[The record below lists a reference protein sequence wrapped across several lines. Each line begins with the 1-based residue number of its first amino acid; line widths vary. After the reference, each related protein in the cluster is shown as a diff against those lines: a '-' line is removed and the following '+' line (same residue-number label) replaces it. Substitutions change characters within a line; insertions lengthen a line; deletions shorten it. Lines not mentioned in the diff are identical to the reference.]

1 MTPILRSA
9 SIAAALL
16 AALIAFAAYA
26 PLPLLNALA
35 AHGSHRS
42 AEGVAYGPLARQK
55 FDLYTPAS
63 TPPPGGWPVIV
74 FFYGGSWNTGERAD
88 YRFVGEAL
96 AARGM
101 LALVAD
107 YRLYPEVR
115 YPDFLLDCA
124 TALGHGLQHAAR
136 LGGNP
141 ARVFVMGHSA
151 GGYNAAMLALDARW
165 LATVGHTPRELAGWI
180 GLAGAYEF
188 LPLRPG
194 PAQAVFFH
202 PDYPAGTQPIAYVGA
217 ASPPAFIAAPVNDKV
232 VSPLRSA
239 RAIAARLQAVD
250 ARVTLRMY
258 DGVSHASLIGAFAP
272 PLRFLAPVFDDVAA
286 FVDATPPAGAGAPP
300 SQTGS

>member
-1 MTPILRSA
+1 MTPRARWSVRCSVL
-9 SIAAALL
+9 AAAAL
-16 AALIAFAAYA
+16 AALIALGAYA
-26 PLPLLNALA
+26 PLSLLNALA
-35 AHGSHRS
+35 ARDSHRT
-42 AEGVAYGPLARQK
+42 AEGVAYGALARQK
-55 FDLYTPAS
+55 YDLYTPAS
-63 TPPPGGWPVIV
+63 ARPLGGWPVVV
-74 FFYGGSWNTGERAD
+74 FLYGGSWNTGERAD

-96 AARGM
+96 AARGV
-101 LALVAD
+101 LTLVAD
-107 YRLYPEVR
+107 YRLYPQVR

-124 TALGHGLQHAAR
+124 LALGHGLEHATR

-165 LATVGHTPRELAGWI
+165 LASVGHTPRELAGWI

-202 PDYPAGTQPIAYVGA
+202 PDYPAGTQPIEYVSGT
-217 ASPPAFIAAPVNDKV
+217 SPPSFVAAPLDDTVVN
-232 VSPLRSA
+232 PQRST

-250 ARVTLRMY
+250 AHVTLKMY
-258 DGVSHASLIGAFAP
+258 GGVSHASLIGAFAA

-286 FVDATPPAGAGAPP
+286 FVDATPPARTPR
-300 SQTGS
+300 S

>member
-1 MTPILRSA
+1 MTPIVRSA
-9 SIAAALL
+9 SVAAGLL

-42 AEGVAYGPLARQK
+42 AEGVAYGPLARQR

-63 TPPPGGWPVIV
+63 APPPGGWPVIV

-96 AARGM
+96 AARGV
-101 LALVAD
+101 LTLVAD

-124 TALGHGLQHAAR
+124 AALGHGLQHAAR

-165 LATVGHTPRELAGWI
+165 LATAGHTPRELAGWI

-202 PDYPAGTQPIAYVGA
+202 PNYPAGTQPIEYVGA

-250 ARVTLRMY
+250 ARVTLKMY

-272 PLRFLAPVFDDVAA
+272 SLRFLAPVFDDVAA
-286 FVDATPPAGAGAPP
+286 FVDATPPAGAAPSH